1 MQGWW
6 ACHLSFEINSVRVLN
21 TGTFILIFASQAFI
35 KSGSYIHTYVCVL
48 TEQMDMDKSTRLEI
62 LIENIHTL
70 WDLPRLIKIL
80 RVYKSNYFLTIHRF
94 MGISIKLI
102 IHIYLK
108 KGLDV
113 S

>member
-21 TGTFILIFASQAFI
+21 TGTFILIFVSQAFI

-70 WDLPRLIKIL
+70 WDLPRLIKSSG
-80 RVYKSNYFLTIHRF
+80 YTNLTNFRPFIDSW
-94 MGISIKLI
+94 GYPLN
-102 IHIYLK
+102 
-108 KGLDV
+108 
-113 S
+113 